1 MSCTIDKLYF
11 KGTTTKQKIEV
22 EVALT
27 SVRQA
32 NLSLTCN
39 GQRINTSFSAE
50 PIDPDKGRYRITAS
64 FDVEPDVYMCTFRCN
79 NAEADFGFVA
89 TNVEPSNI
97 VVTKVS
103 KFDADWEVHISQ
115 YSFMITATQSGRYFV
130 IVTLRTNCDSILAWI
145 CTPFDCVA
153 TAPVNNQIVFE
164 YRFGPF
170 GGTIGPTIES
180 YRGFYPGGHGNVP
193 SLWGGFPA
201 DVMQLEYN
209 YYYIN
214 QIRKKLN
221 GASDVVRKIVETVLE
236 QVYEINRL
244 PLQDLYL
251 GVALYHLKQLSK
263 AEETDEYV
271 KYKFFNAEITLY
283 KMPKGCNI
291 NVEKVDVSF
300 Y

>member
-11 KGTTTKQKIEV
+11 KTTTTKQKIET
-22 EVALT
+22 EVTLT
-27 SVRQA
+27 SVRQT

-39 GQRINTSFSAE
+39 GQSINTSFSAE
-50 PIDPDKGRYRITAS
+50 PIDPNKGRYRITAS
-64 FDVEPDVYMCTFRCN
+64 FDVEPNVYMCTFRCN
-79 NAEADFGFVA
+79 NTEAEFGFVA

-103 KFDADWEVHISQ
+103 RFDADWEVHISQ
-115 YSFMITATQSGRYFV
+115 YSFMITATQSDRYFV
-130 IVTLRTNCDSILAWI
+130 TMTLHTNCDSILAWI

-153 TAPVNNQIVFE
+153 TTPVNNQIVFE
-164 YRFGPF
+164 YRLGPF
-170 GGTIGPTIES
+170 GGTIGPTIS
-180 YRGFYPGGHGNVP
+180 GLP

-214 QIRKKLN
+214 QIREKLS

-236 QVYEINRL
+236 RVYEINWL
-244 PLQDLYL
+244 PLQGLYL
-251 GVALYHLKQLSK
+251 GVALYHLKWLSK

-271 KYKFFNAEITLY
+271 KYRFFNAEITLY

-291 NVEKVDVSF
+291 NVEKVNASF